1 MMFYEKNKDIKKSFK
16 NIVKKGSLDYRSREM
31 PIWCPGCGDFAIAQ
45 ALIEALNELKIPQH
59 NIAIAS
65 GIGCSGRFPVFM
77 KSYGFHG
84 VHGRA
89 LPLATGMKL
98 GNESLTVFAVGGDGD
113 GLSIGAGHFPHAARR
128 NIDIT
133 YLLFDNS
140 IYALTKGQTS
150 PTADTGT
157 VSKTTPFGSEESPL
171 NPVLLALSYGASF
184 VGRAFSGYQHEMK
197 EVIKKAIL
205 HKGFSLVHLLTPCIV
220 FNKEKT
226 YELYYN
232 KCKPFEKKY
241 KADNV
246 EKAMQRAIQDKVI
259 YTGVFFQKQR
269 NVFGS
274 SSRVKK

>member
-1 MMFYEKNKDIKKSFK
+1 MFYEKNRDIKESYNK
-16 NIVKKGSLDYRSREM
+16 IVKRGSLDYRSGQM
-31 PIWCPGCGDFAIAQ
+31 PIWCPGCGDFAIAN
-45 ALIEALNELKIPQH
+45 ALIEALNDLKIPKH
-59 NIAIAS
+59 TIAIAS

-77 KSYGFHG
+77 QCYGFHG

-98 GNESLTVFAVGGDGD
+98 GNDSLTVFAVGGDGD

-157 VSKTTPFGSEESPL
+157 VSKTTPFGSEETPL
-171 NPVLLALSYGASF
+171 NPVLLALSYGATF

-197 EVIKKAIL
+197 EVIKKAIR
-205 HKGFSLVHLLTPCIV
+205 HRGFSLVHILTPCVV
-220 FNKEKT
+220 FNKTKT
-226 YELYYN
+226 YELYYS
-232 KCKPFEKKY
+232 KCKPFDKKY
-241 KADNV
+241 RPNSI
-246 EKAMQRAIQDKVI
+246 EKAMQRAMQDKFI
-259 YTGVFFQKQR
+259 YTGVFYRSDKA
-269 NVFGS
+269 VFCGS
-274 SSRVKK
+274 PGQ